1 MEKNRKEHIGCFTP
15 EEYEERRDKI
25 VKASFDIRQ
34 AIHVMYSPYS
44 DAGQVRRRLFEV
56 GVEIASAA
64 CDFYQNAHE
73 NTRVYRDVMQT
84 LVDLD
89 EEYDRQEEDWG
100 KSGEECL
107 EEFMNYITG
116 GEDREDA
123 EHEKSD
129 E

>member
-1 MEKNRKEHIGCFTP
+1 MMEKNRKEYVGCFTP
-15 EEYEERRDKI
+15 EEFEEKRNKI
-25 VKASFDIRQ
+25 VKASFDIRR
-34 AIHVMYSPYS
+34 AIHVMYSPDS

-89 EEYDRQEEDWG
+89 AEYDRQDEEWG
-100 KSGEECL
+100 KSGEECIN
-107 EEFMNYITG
+107 EFINYIMG
-116 GEDREDA
+116 REDEGEA
-123 EHEKSD
+123 EHGKE
-129 E
+129 